1 MDQIKILLAE
11 DNPVNQKV
19 AELMLRRIGYEI
31 EIEPNGEKAIEALK
45 KHRHQIVLM
54 DAHMPVMD
62 GLAATRWIRKNIAP
76 EHQPIVFVMTATLMT
91 EARDAWKDIQVD
103 GFIEKPVR
111 VELLKRQ
118 IDGAVEEIRNAK
130 KAGI

>member
-31 EIEPNGEKAIEALK
+31 DIESNGEKAIEALK
-45 KHRHQIVLM
+45 KERHHIVLM

-62 GLAATRWIRKNIAP
+62 GLEATRWIRKNIKP
-76 EHQPIVFVMTATLMT
+76 EDQPKVFVMTATLMA
-91 EARDAWKDIQVD
+91 EARDAWKGIDVD

-111 VELLKRQ
+111 VELLRKQ
-118 IDGAVEEIRNAK
+118 IESVVEEIRNAK
-130 KAGI
+130 KTGD

>member
-1 MDQIKILLAE
+1 MDQIRILLAE

-31 EIEPNGEKAIEALK
+31 DIESNGQEAIESLK
-45 KHRHQIVLM
+45 KNHHHIVLM

-62 GLAATRWIRKNIAP
+62 GLAATRWIRKHIKL
-76 EHQPIVFVMTATLMT
+76 EHQPKVFVMTATLMT
-91 EARDAWKDIQVD
+91 EARDAWKDIDVD

-111 VELLKRQ
+111 VEILKRQ
-118 IDGAVEEIRNAK
+118 IDEVVQEIRNAG
-130 KAGI
+130 KAGG

>member
-1 MDQIKILLAE
+1 MNPIKILLAE

-31 EIEPNGEKAIEALK
+31 DIESNGEKAIEALK
-45 KHRHQIVLM
+45 KHGHQIVLM

-62 GLAATRWIRKNIAP
+62 GLEATRWIRKNIPP
-76 EHQPIVFVMTATLMT
+76 ENQPIVFVMTATLMT
-91 EARDAWKDIQVD
+91 EARDAWRGIQVE

-111 VELLKRQ
+111 VDFLKKQ
-118 IDGAVEEIRNAK
+118 IDKAVQEIRDAQNPEN
-130 KAGI
+130 